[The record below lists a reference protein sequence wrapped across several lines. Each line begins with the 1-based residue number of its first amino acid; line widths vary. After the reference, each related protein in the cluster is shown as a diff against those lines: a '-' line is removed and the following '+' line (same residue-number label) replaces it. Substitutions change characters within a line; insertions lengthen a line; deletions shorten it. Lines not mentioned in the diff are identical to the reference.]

1 MTMTEPDPRSLLELL
16 AGLARDI
23 PDLLQKEVQLAR
35 NEASRAL
42 DLLLVAIRRLALGSV
57 IAIGA
62 VGVALAALVNA
73 VSAILIARGFD
84 APAASVVAA
93 TSVTV
98 IAALAAWILFA
109 SAIRSLRAARASL
122 DDGVRTLS
130 DSAADVM
137 EKF

>member
-93 TSVTV
+93 TIVSV
-98 IAALAAWILFA
+98 IAALAALILIA
-109 SAIRSLRAARASL
+109 IAIRSLRAARASL

>member
-1 MTMTEPDPRSLLELL
+1 MADPDPRSLIELL

-35 NEASRAL
+35 SEATRAI
-42 DLLLVAIRRLALGSV
+42 DLLLMAIRRLALGSV

-73 VSAILIARGFD
+73 VSAILIARGVD
-84 APAASVVAA
+84 APVASVIAA
-93 TSVTV
+93 GSVTV
-98 IAALAAWILFA
+98 IAAFIAWILFA
-109 SAIRSLRAARASL
+109 SAIRSLRAARDSL
-122 DDGVRTLS
+122 DDGVRTLA

>member
-1 MTMTEPDPRSLLELL
+1 MSEPDPRSLLELL

-35 NEASRAL
+35 SEASRAL

-57 IAIGA
+57 VAIGA

-73 VSAILIARGFD
+73 TSAILIARGVD
-84 APAASVVAA
+84 APMASVMAA

-98 IAALAAWILFA
+98 TAALSAWILFA

>member
-1 MTMTEPDPRSLLELL
+1 MADPDPRSLIELL

-23 PDLLQKEVQLAR
+23 PDLLQKEMQLAR

-73 VSAILIARGFD
+73 ASALLIARGID
-84 APAASVVAA
+84 PPAASVIAA
-93 TSVTV
+93 ASVTV
-98 IAALAAWILFA
+98 IAALVAWILFA

>member
-1 MTMTEPDPRSLLELL
+1 MADPDPRSLIELL

-23 PDLLQKEVQLAR
+23 PDLLQKEMQLAR
-35 NEASRAL
+35 SEASRAL

-62 VGVALAALVNA
+62 VGVALAVLVNA
-73 VSAILIARGFD
+73 ASALLIARGID
-84 APAASVVAA
+84 PPAASVIAA
-93 TSVTV
+93 ASVTV

-137 EKF
+137 ERF